1 VRSVRPACRSWAL
14 RIDQEFGTLPH
25 ELTPHVTQDADAVV
39 VHSEHVYRTVTAAGR
54 PMASVRV
61 VPHGVDAA
69 MHEQAQPDAELLAWK
84 GDLPAV
90 LFCGGMIWR
99 KGFDLFLRAVLQAH
113 QAGARF
119 CVVVK
124 SIGHDQHYGRFH
136 LGNLVERFLRTPGT
150 PPLRVVDAELTRDQ
164 LASLYTACDVLL
176 HPYRGEGFCLP
187 VLEARACGLP
197 VLATAGG
204 ATDPLLVGPGATPL
218 PSCRREVELPTAHVG
233 TPGVLEPSSEAIAA
247 ALASKLAELPARQA
261 AARGF
266 ASSVRAAYT
275 WDAAAAAL
283 ETLAFTAMGRRRVVP
298 APVAIEP
305 VVTVPQPEP
314 LLPAVRAAIG
324 VVR

>member
-1 VRSVRPACRSWAL
+1 LPEQQPMLAL
-14 RIDQEFGTLPH
+14 ASG
-25 ELTPHVTQDADAVV
+25 AV
-39 VHSEHVYRTVTAAGR
+39 SG
-54 PMASVRV
+54 
-61 VPHGVDAA
+61 
-69 MHEQAQPDAELLAWK
+69 
-84 GDLPAV
+84 
-90 LFCGGMIWR
+90 
-99 KGFDLFLRAVLQAH
+99 
-113 QAGARF
+113 
-119 CVVVK
+119 
-124 SIGHDQHYGRFH
+124 
-136 LGNLVERFLRTPGT
+136 
-150 PPLRVVDAELTRDQ
+150 
-164 LASLYTACDVLL
+164 LASL
-176 HPYRGEGFCLP
+176 GE
-187 VLEARACGLP
+187 RAG
-197 VLATAGG
+197 
-204 ATDPLLVGPGATPL
+204 PLLVGPGATPL

-233 TPGVLEPSSEAIAA
+233 TPWVLEPSSEAIAA